1 MRIFRT
7 LRAVIVRNS
16 ARCPPQGKNCLVRR
30 SQRPKAMDTRDLS
43 AVHLQ
48 SENEIDNAI
57 YALLCAAFGED
68 DEESVRR
75 AARMRL
81 PDAPTPLQVLDAVC
95 DELRWRGR
103 LLFEEQ
109 RRLHATHVLAAFLD
123 LPAAEREDVSLM
135 AVG

>member
-1 MRIFRT
+1 
-7 LRAVIVRNS
+7 
-16 ARCPPQGKNCLVRR
+16 
-30 SQRPKAMDTRDLS
+30 MDTRDLS

-68 DEESVRR
+68 DEEAVRR

-109 RRLHATHVLAAFLD
+109 RRLHASHVLAAFLD

>member
-1 MRIFRT
+1 
-7 LRAVIVRNS
+7 
-16 ARCPPQGKNCLVRR
+16 
-30 SQRPKAMDTRDLS
+30 MDTRDLS

-68 DEESVRR
+68 DEEAVRR

-109 RRLHATHVLAAFLD
+109 RRLQASHVLAAFLD

>member
-1 MRIFRT
+1 
-7 LRAVIVRNS
+7 
-16 ARCPPQGKNCLVRR
+16 
-30 SQRPKAMDTRDLS
+30 MDTRDLS
-43 AVHLQ
+43 VVRLQ

-57 YALLCAAFGED
+57 YAILCAAFCED
-68 DEESVRR
+68 DEASVRCG
-75 AARMRL
+75 ARMRL

-95 DELRWRGR
+95 DELRGRGR

>member
-1 MRIFRT
+1 
-7 LRAVIVRNS
+7 
-16 ARCPPQGKNCLVRR
+16 
-30 SQRPKAMDTRDLS
+30 MDTRDLS

-68 DEESVRR
+68 DEEAVRR